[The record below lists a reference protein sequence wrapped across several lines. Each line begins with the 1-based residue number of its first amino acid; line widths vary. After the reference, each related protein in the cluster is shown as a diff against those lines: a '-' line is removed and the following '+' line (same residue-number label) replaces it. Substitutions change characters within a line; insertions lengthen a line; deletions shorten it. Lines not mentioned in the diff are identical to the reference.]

1 MARSSRGGSSPAA
14 WTTAFSVILLLLC
27 PLAFVGHVGAQDQ
40 APLQQENMGS
50 VIGIDLGTTYSCV
63 GVMQKGKV
71 EIMVNDQGH
80 RITPSY
86 VAFTDEERLVG
97 DAAKNQAAAN
107 PKRTVYDVKRMIG
120 RKFADKDVQ
129 ADMKHFPF
137 DVVAKDGKPMVKVDV
152 SGSSKT
158 FTPEEISAMVLG
170 RMKETAESY
179 LGKKVTHAV
188 VTVPAYFNDNQRQAT
203 KDAGIIAGLQIARIV
218 NEPTAAAIA
227 YGLDKEGDE
236 RQIIV
241 YDLGGGTFDVSLLSI
256 DNGVFEVLA
265 TAGDT
270 HLGGEDFDQ
279 RVINYFVKQYN
290 KKNDVDI
297 TEDLKTMGK
306 LKREVEKAKRTLSS
320 QMSTRIEI
328 EAFHRGEDFS
338 ETLTRAKFEELNIDL
353 FKKTLKPVEQVLKD
367 GKVKKGEVHDIVL
380 VGGSTRIPKVQTLL
394 EDFFGGKKASKGINP
409 DEAVAFGA
417 AVQGGILAG
426 EEDMTDVVLMDVNP
440 LTLGIETTGGV
451 MTKLIPRNT
460 VIPTRK
466 SQIFST
472 AADNQPVV
480 LIQVFEGERSMT
492 KDNNLLGKFEL
503 TGIPPAPRGVP
514 QIEVSFEMD
523 ANGILKVTAG
533 DKGTGKAE
541 TITITNDKGR
551 LNQDEIERMVQEAEK
566 FAEEDKAT
574 REKIE
579 SRNGLENYAFSL
591 KNQAMDDEGLG
602 GKIDEEDKD
611 TLLEA
616 VKEATD
622 WLDENAQTA
631 TTEDFE
637 EQKEKL
643 SNVAYPITSK
653 LYGGA
658 GGPGGPGEE
667 DDEPNIHDEL

>member
-1 MARSSRGGSSPAA
+1 MSLGLSALFYLCLL
-14 WTTAFSVILLLLC
+14 FS
-27 PLAFVGHVGAQDQ
+27 PLATLQTVAAESEAQD
-40 APLQQENMGS
+40 PLQESYGS

-63 GVMQKGKV
+63 GVMQNGKV
-71 EIMVNDQGH
+71 EILVNDQGH

-107 PKRTVYDVKRMIG
+107 PKNTIFDIKRMIG
-120 RKFADKDVQ
+120 RKYNDKDVQ
-129 ADMKHFPF
+129 GDMKHFPF
-137 DVVAKDGKPMVKVDV
+137 DIVEKQGKPSVKVEFK
-152 SGSSKT
+152 GEAKT
-158 FTPEEISAMVLG
+158 FTPEEVSAMILVK
-170 RMKETAESY
+170 MKEVAEAY

-203 KDAGIIAGLQIARIV
+203 KDAGAIAGLNILRIV

-227 YGLDKEGDE
+227 YGLDKTDGE

-256 DNGVFEVLA
+256 DDGVFEVLA

-279 RVINYFVKQYN
+279 RVINYFAKQYN
-290 KKNDVDI
+290 KKHDVDI
-297 TEDLKTMGK
+297 TKDLKTMGK
-306 LKREVEKAKRTLSS
+306 LKREAEKAKRTLSS

-328 EAFHRGEDFS
+328 EAFHNGNDFS
-338 ETLTRAKFEELNIDL
+338 ETLTRAKFEELNVDL

-367 GKVKKGEVHDIVL
+367 GKVKKGEIDDIVL
-380 VGGSTRIPKVQTLL
+380 VGGSTRIPKVQALI
-394 EDFFGGKKASKGINP
+394 EEYFGGKKASKGINP

-426 EEDMTDVVLMDVNP
+426 EDGTKGVVLMDVNP

-460 VIPTRK
+460 IIPTRK

-480 LIQVFEGERSMT
+480 LIQVFEGERTMT
-492 KDNNLLGKFEL
+492 KDNNQLGKFEL

-514 QIEVSFEMD
+514 QIEVSFELD

-533 DKGTGKAE
+533 DKGTGKSE
-541 TITITNDKGR
+541 SITITNDKGR
-551 LNQDEIERMVQEAEK
+551 LTQEEIERMVEEAEMY
-566 FAEEDKAT
+566 ADEDKAT
-574 REKIE
+574 KERIE
-579 SRNGLENYAFSL
+579 ARNGVENYAFSL
-591 KNQAMDDEGLG
+591 KNQVNDEEGLG
-602 GKIDEEDKD
+602 GKIDEEDKE
-611 TLLEA
+611 TLLDA
-616 VKEATD
+616 IKETTEWLEEHAASAT
-622 WLDENAQTA
+622 A
-631 TTEDFE
+631 EDFE

-653 LYGGA
+653 LYSGG
-658 GGPGGPGEE
+658 GGG
-667 DDEPNIHDEL
+667 DDEPSSHDEL